1 MADAAVSIRWS
12 GSGLRFEAAHASGNH
27 HLLDG
32 DGVHSHSPVQA
43 LILAVAGCTAADV
56 VDITSKMP
64 VSFQA
69 LVVDVEGDRNAEPP
83 RFFKTLHIRYRVS
96 GLAPEDESKLERAIA
111 LSHDRYCSVLH
122 SLRKDMQITS
132 ELVLE

>member
-12 GSGLRFEAAHASGNH
+12 GTGLRFEASHASGNH

-32 DGVHSHSPVQA
+32 NGEHSHSPVQA
-43 LILAVAGCTAADV
+43 LILALAGCTAADV
-56 VDITSKMP
+56 VDILGKMR
-64 VSFQA
+64 VAFTG

-83 RFFKTLHIRYRVS
+83 RYFTRVHMRYRLS
-96 GLAPEDESKLERAIA
+96 GLAPEDEPKLTRAIA
-111 LSHDRYCSVLH
+111 LSHERYCSVLH
-122 SLRKDMQITS
+122 SLRKDMKITS